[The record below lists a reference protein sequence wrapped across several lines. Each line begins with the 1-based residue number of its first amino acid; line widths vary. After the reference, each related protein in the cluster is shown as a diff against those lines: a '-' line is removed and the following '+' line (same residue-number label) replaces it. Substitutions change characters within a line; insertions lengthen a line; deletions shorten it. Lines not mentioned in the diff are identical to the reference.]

1 MLIIV
6 REQNLKVIVLTL
18 ALQYVAPPSPV
29 YAQEESEEK
38 FTTIGPIGISDKYK
52 LPENRNTIIFR
63 IKNYTSRS
71 IYKIYGRV
79 FSINKE
85 EKNLSKKFVLLNN
98 PHQGGSIV
106 KGNPHRP
113 GTVSEWNF
121 KLIRK
126 PSKEAQD
133 IKYTLQ
139 VNPRSIF
146 FVNVEPPKIKEKKP

>member
-1 MLIIV
+1 MH
-6 REQNLKVIVLTL
+6 LKFTKITILVVLL
-18 ALQYVAPPSPV
+18 HWVFPIYSV
-29 YAQEESEEK
+29 YSQEESEEK

-52 LPENRNTIIFR
+52 LHENKNRIIFR

-79 FSINKE
+79 FSINKK

-98 PHQGGSIV
+98 PHQGGNIV

-126 PSKEAQD
+126 PSQEVQD

>member
-1 MLIIV
+1 LITDIII
-6 REQNLKVIVLTL
+6 K
-18 ALQYVAPPSPV
+18 P
-29 YAQEESEEK
+29 
-38 FTTIGPIGISDKYK
+38 GI
-52 LPENRNTIIFR
+52 
-63 IKNYTSRS
+63 

-79 FSINKE
+79 FSIIKE
-85 EKNLSKKFVLLNN
+85 EKNLNKKFVLLNN

-126 PSKEAQD
+126 PSQEAQD

>member
-1 MLIIV
+1 MF
-6 REQNLKVIVLTL
+6 L
-18 ALQYVAPPSPV
+18 ALLLQWVIPSTFC
-29 YAQEESEEK
+29 YSQEESEEK

-52 LPENRNTIIFR
+52 LPENRNAIIFR

-85 EKNLSKKFVLLNN
+85 EKDLGKKFVLLNN
-98 PHQGGSIV
+98 PHQGGNIV

-126 PSKEAQD
+126 PEAQD

>member
-1 MLIIV
+1 MRV
-6 REQNLKVIVLTL
+6 GGNLWVTSS
-18 ALQYVAPPSPV
+18 SPC
-29 YAQEESEEK
+29 YGQEESEEK
-38 FTTIGPIGISDKYK
+38 FTTIGPIGISDQYK
-52 LPENRNTIIFR
+52 LPENKNGIIFR

-85 EKNLSKKFVLLNN
+85 EKNLSKKFVVLNN
-98 PHQGGSIV
+98 PHQGGNIV

-126 PSKEAQD
+126 PSQEAQD

>member
-1 MLIIV
+1 MHIKLIQI
-6 REQNLKVIVLTL
+6 IIL
-18 ALQYVAPPSPV
+18 AFFLIWFFPTYSV
-29 YAQEESEEK
+29 YSQEENEEK
-38 FTTIGPIGISDKYK
+38 FTTIGPIGISDQYK
-52 LPENRNTIIFR
+52 LPENKNAIIFR

-85 EKNLSKKFVLLNN
+85 EKNLSKKFALLNN

-121 KLIRK
+121 KLIQK
-126 PSKEAQD
+126 PSQEAED

>member
-1 MLIIV
+1 MLLKFTKIIV
-6 REQNLKVIVLTL
+6 L
-18 ALQYVAPPSPV
+18 ALLFQSVALLSST
-29 YAQEESEEK
+29 YAQEEESKEK

-52 LPENRNTIIFR
+52 LPENRNAIIFR

-71 IYKIYGRV
+71 IYKIYGRI
-79 FSINKE
+79 FSVNKE
-85 EKNLSKKFVLLNN
+85 EKDLSKKFILLNN
-98 PHQGGSIV
+98 PHQGGNIV

-113 GTVSEWNF
+113 GTISEWNF

-126 PSKEAQD
+126 PTQDGQD

-139 VNPRSIF
+139 VHPRSIF

>member
-1 MLIIV
+1 MFNAVTGSYPKMMVFGPLNTSKEIFKDTHVKKRSMIK
-6 REQNLKVIVLTL
+6 KV
-18 ALQYVAPPSPV
+18 
-29 YAQEESEEK
+29 E
-38 FTTIGPIGISDKYK
+38 
-52 LPENRNTIIFR
+52 LPENKNAIIFR

-79 FSINKE
+79 ISINKE
-85 EKNLSKKFVLLNN
+85 GKNLSKKFVLLNN
-98 PHQGGSIV
+98 PHQGGNIV

-126 PSKEAQD
+126 PSQEAQD
-133 IKYTLQ
+133 INYTLQ
-139 VNPRSIF
+139 VHPRSIF

>member
-1 MLIIV
+1 MHLKFNKIIV
-6 REQNLKVIVLTL
+6 L
-18 ALQYVAPPSPV
+18 AFLFHWVTSSSPC
-29 YAQEESEEK
+29 YGQEESEEK
-38 FTTIGPIGISDKYK
+38 FTTIGPIGISDQYK
-52 LPENRNTIIFR
+52 LPENKNAIIFR

-79 FSINKE
+79 FSINKK

-126 PSKEAQD
+126 PSQEAQD

-146 FVNVEPPKIKEKKP
+146 FVNVEPPKIIEKKP